1 MDRFL
6 SLAFVY
12 YFVSVP
18 GFCDFEKGLCS
29 WTNMQQGDD
38 FDWLRSR
45 GRTTSSFTGP
55 SFDHTLSS
63 ALGYY
68 MFIES
73 SAPRVPGD
81 KARLYSEV
89 FKPTRDTKCFN
100 FYYNMNGAD
109 VGTLNVYLLVNQSR
123 DVFSTEALVWSLQG
137 DNGDQWGMGQF
148 NITSRYTAYP
158 YQVGIYSKLSKIPNT
173 FLYLYLSSP
182 FLQVTSIRN
191 VRIHIVVSL
200 LLILLHNTVH
210 RSKKRKSAIK
220 YHQKSLLAL

>member
-1 MDRFL
+1 
-6 SLAFVY
+6 
-12 YFVSVP
+12 
-18 GFCDFEKGLCS
+18 
-29 WTNMQQGDD
+29 MQQGDD

-173 FLYLYLSSP
+173 FLYLYLSPP

-210 RSKKRKSAIK
+210 RGKKRKSAIK
-220 YHQKSLLAL
+220 YHQK

>member
-1 MDRFL
+1 
-6 SLAFVY
+6 
-12 YFVSVP
+12 
-18 GFCDFEKGLCS
+18 
-29 WTNMQQGDD
+29 MQQGDD

-158 YQVGIYSKLSKIPNT
+158 YQVGIYGKLSKIPNT
-173 FLYLYLSSP
+173 SLILFSNKMLVVGAGFHKRL
-182 FLQVTSIRN
+182 
-191 VRIHIVVSL
+191 VRIANREDPDQMVSEEAVL
-200 LLILLHNTVH
+200 TG
-210 RSKKRKSAIK
+210 SA
-220 YHQKSLLAL
+220 LFV